1 MSVCPFCG
9 LATET
14 PHETQEVC
22 IEALHA
28 EISRV
33 REIVEKLKEPDEPS
47 ARPRAAL
54 RVSGTSP
61 IPGRRPDS
69 D

>member
-14 PHETQEVC
+14 PHETQEAC
-22 IEALHA
+22 IEALQA

-33 REIVEKLKEPDEPS
+33 REIVQKLKEPEEPS
-47 ARPRAAL
+47 ARPAL
-54 RVSGTSP
+54 RISG
-61 IPGRRPDS
+61 IPPTPRRRS
-69 D
+69 DTD

>member
-1 MSVCPFCG
+1 MLMSVCPFCG

-14 PHETQEVC
+14 PHETQETC

-33 REIVEKLKEPDEPS
+33 REIVQRLKDPEEPS
-47 ARPRAAL
+47 ARPAL
-54 RVSGTSP
+54 RISGVPPT
-61 IPGRRPDS
+61 PGRRS
-69 D
+69 DND

>member
-9 LATET
+9 LATEL
-14 PHETQEVC
+14 PHETQAAC

-33 REIVEKLKEPDEPS
+33 REIVEKRHEPEEPS
-47 ARPRAAL
+47 AHPTL
-54 RVSGTSP
+54 RISGT
-61 IPGRRPDS
+61 RPTSGHRAEKD
-69 D
+69 

>member
-9 LATET
+9 LATES
-14 PHETQEVC
+14 PHETQEAC

-33 REIVEKLKEPDEPS
+33 REIVEKRREPEVPS
-47 ARPRAAL
+47 GRPTL
-54 RVSGTSP
+54 RISG
-61 IPGRRPDS
+61 IPPTHGRRS
-69 D
+69 DTD

>member
-9 LATET
+9 LATKA
-14 PHETQEVC
+14 PHETQEAC

-33 REIVEKLKEPDEPS
+33 REIVERLREPEERS
-47 ARPRAAL
+47 ARPGL
-54 RVSGTSP
+54 RVSG
-61 IPGRRPDS
+61 IPPTPSRQS
-69 D
+69 DTD